1 MTAPDG
7 DGQDTGQDT
16 GEDTGE
22 RLDRVESAITRI
34 EGMLSRLVPT
44 GSRADSQQ
52 RVERHLDRGSSIEE
66 QVRAELD
73 RRDKAAADQAAQKE
87 AADSARQV
95 QERIAALEE
104 RPPAPPVKRAT
115 KALGWGAPR

>member
-1 MTAPDG
+1 MTTPDDSSQD
-7 DGQDTGQDT
+7 DGDT
-16 GEDTGE
+16 GEGDTGE
-22 RLDRVESAITRI
+22 RLNRLEGAVTRI
-34 EGMLSRLVPT
+34 EGMLTRLVPT
-44 GSRADSQQ
+44 GTRADSQQ